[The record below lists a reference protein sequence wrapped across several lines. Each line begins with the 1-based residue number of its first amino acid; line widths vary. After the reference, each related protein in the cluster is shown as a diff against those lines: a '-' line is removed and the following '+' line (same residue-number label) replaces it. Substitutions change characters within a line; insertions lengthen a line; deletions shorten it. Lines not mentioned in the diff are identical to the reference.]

1 MTDLPRMT
9 QKETVLLGLHF
20 LAIFLI
26 PYLPRSVLILTDNI
40 LVRLALLAGLVSSAY
55 ISPIN
60 AVATFVVIAM
70 LFVERNNIKMRH
82 LERAMQQSGP
92 DSPAIESIQ
101 TPDTAPEQ
109 PAFTQPTVRGIPFMP
124 QADSGDDSFAPVA
137 ESMNQKQPLPTE
149 GSNDGSE
156 KAIEQLFSWVK
167 PDLAQAP

>member
-55 ISPIN
+55 VSPIN

-70 LFVERNNIKMRH
+70 VFVERNNIKMRH

-109 PAFTQPTVRGIPFMP
+109 PAFQQPIVRGMPFMP
-124 QADSGDDSFAPVA
+124 QNDSGDDSFAPVS

>member
-1 MTDLPRMT
+1 MVDLPRMT
-9 QKETVLLGLHF
+9 QKETMILGLHF

-26 PYLPRSVLILTDNI
+26 PYLPRSILILTDNI
-40 LVRLALLAGLVSSAY
+40 FVRVGLLAGLIRSAY
-55 ISPIN
+55 ISPVN
-60 AVATFVVIAM
+60 AVASFVVIAM
-70 LFVERNNIKMRH
+70 LFVERNNMKMRH

-92 DSPAIESIQ
+92 DSPAIQSIE

-109 PAFTQPTVRGIPFMP
+109 PPFEQPTIRGMPFMP
-124 QADSGDDSFAPVA
+124 QEDSGDDSFAPVA

-167 PDLAQAP
+167 PELAQAP

>member
-1 MTDLPRMT
+1 MADLPRMT
-9 QKETVLLGLHF
+9 QKETMLLGLHF

-40 LVRLALLAGLVSSAY
+40 FVRLALLAGLVSSAY
-55 ISPIN
+55 VSPIN
-60 AVATFVVIAM
+60 AVASFVVIAM

-109 PAFTQPTVRGIPFMP
+109 PSFQQPVIRGMPFMP